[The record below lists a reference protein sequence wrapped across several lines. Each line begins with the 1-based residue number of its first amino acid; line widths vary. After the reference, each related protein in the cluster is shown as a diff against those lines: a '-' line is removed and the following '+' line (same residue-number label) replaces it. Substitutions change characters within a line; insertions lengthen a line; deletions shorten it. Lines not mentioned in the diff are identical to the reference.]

1 MRKIKEKKSIQQ
13 ILTKKKNVFL
23 KESELS
29 KKTKLRSDTLEEH
42 A

>member
-13 ILTKKKNVFL
+13 ILNKKKNVFL
-23 KESELS
+23 KESEFS